1 MARKMCA
8 CEVLN
13 CATPARGDMISPENV
28 GSRRWHIICTRSV
41 TQWTERARVQLCI
54 QQNNKPQTDII
65 MKTLNQLLAL
75 AGFSAAL
82 ALSTGNLAAQDQ
94 PQRQGRGNF
103 DPAQFQQ
110 QRLERIK
117 EQMGVTDE
125 AEWKAVQDR
134 IQKVFDAQT
143 AVVGFRGRGGFG
155 RGGRGGGGADNAGG
169 GNNGGGRRGG
179 FGAPSPELESLQNA
193 IQNNAPSE
201 QIKAALEKY
210 RAARKAKEVALD
222 KAQAELQKILS
233 VKQEAV
239 AVTNGLLN

>member
-1 MARKMCA
+1 M
-8 CEVLN
+8 
-13 CATPARGDMISPENV
+13 
-28 GSRRWHIICTRSV
+28 
-41 TQWTERARVQLCI
+41 
-54 QQNNKPQTDII
+54 NK
-65 MKTLNQLLAL
+65 LNQLLAL
-75 AGFSAAL
+75 ACFAVVL

-110 QRLERIK
+110 QRLERIH

-125 AEWKAVQDR
+125 AEWKAIQDR
-134 IQKVFDAQT
+134 MQKVFDAQT
-143 AVVGFRGRGGFG
+143 AVAGFRGRGGFG
-155 RGGRGGGGADNAGG
+155 RGGRNGGGADNAGG

-179 FGAPSPELESLQNA
+179 FGGAPSPELESLQNA

-210 RAARKAKEVALD
+210 RAARKAKEAALD

>member
-1 MARKMCA
+1 
-8 CEVLN
+8 
-13 CATPARGDMISPENV
+13 
-28 GSRRWHIICTRSV
+28 
-41 TQWTERARVQLCI
+41 
-54 QQNNKPQTDII
+54 
-65 MKTLNQLLAL
+65 MKKLNQTLAL
-75 AGFSAAL
+75 ASL
-82 ALSTGNLAAQDQ
+82 ATSLWLGTGQLAAQDQ

-110 QRLERIK
+110 QRLERIQ
-117 EQMGVTDE
+117 EQMGVKDE
-125 AEWKAVQDR
+125 AEWKAIQDR

-155 RGGRGGGGADNAGG
+155 RGGGRGGADNAGG

-179 FGAPSPELESLQNA
+179 FGGAPSPELEALQNA

-201 QIKAALEKY
+201 QVKAALEKY
-210 RAARKAKEVALD
+210 RAARKAKEAALE